1 MGRVLTHT
9 RTLAHTHTHTHTHI
23 HNKAGEKSVKSV
35 NLLVIL
41 TGTLPN
47 LVSVVALHLLVL
59 TTGL

>member
-9 RTLAHTHTHTHTHI
+9 RTLAHTNTHTHI